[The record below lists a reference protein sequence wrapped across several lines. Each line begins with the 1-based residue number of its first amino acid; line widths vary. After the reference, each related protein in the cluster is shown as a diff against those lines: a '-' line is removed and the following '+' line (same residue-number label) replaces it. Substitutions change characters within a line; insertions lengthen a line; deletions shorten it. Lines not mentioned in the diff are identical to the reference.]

1 MPFPSPG
8 DLPYP
13 GIKPGSPELQADSL
27 SSEPPGKSQM
37 MTEAELKELETHRK
51 SRFQIDWIESI
62 QYKTESKKW
71 PQLLGS
77 SSLLGRPAENSVVN
91 RPFLGPKASESRG
104 HRSAITDSCCAHS
117 EGCEGWDRGKSKNPE
132 KDSGFERLFGGCC
145 QGE

>member
-1 MPFPSPG
+1 MRFSREEYWSGSPFPSPG

-13 GIKPGSPELQADSL
+13 GIKRGSPELQADSL

-51 SRFQIDWIESI
+51 SRFQIDWIQSI
-62 QYKTESKKW
+62 KYKTESKKW

-91 RPFLGPKASESRG
+91 RPFLGPKASES
-104 HRSAITDSCCAHS
+104 
-117 EGCEGWDRGKSKNPE
+117 
-132 KDSGFERLFGGCC
+132 
-145 QGE
+145 